1 MLHVCATGTLKPLAY
16 TILCYAAYR
25 SYILDV
31 DPRRGAKSLPH
42 NSLVARERR
51 DALET
56 RLTAYQITY

>member
-1 MLHVCATGTLKPLAY
+1 MCATGTLKPLAY

-25 SYILDV
+25 SYIVDV
-31 DPRRGAKSLPH
+31 D